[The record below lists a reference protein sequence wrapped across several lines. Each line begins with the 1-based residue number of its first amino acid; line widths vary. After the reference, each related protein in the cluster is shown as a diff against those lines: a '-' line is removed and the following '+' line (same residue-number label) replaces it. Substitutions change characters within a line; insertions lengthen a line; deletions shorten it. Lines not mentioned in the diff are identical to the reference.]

1 MQLGFA
7 VIPLIHF
14 VSDKRT
20 MGKFAI
26 KPLIK
31 ITAWVITILLV
42 YLNSKLLAEEAFSFF
57 ATSGNIACKS
67 LIILGGIGFII
78 LMAYTTLYPLFSR
91 KAFCEITPHDKPE
104 PLQLQPFVP
113 YRNIALTVDFKTLD
127 HKVINHAITQGGKD
141 SRYTLIHI
149 VESVASAS
157 HFHDSTDE
165 ETVKDREFLEEYAK
179 QLQDNGYFA
188 DANLGFGRTANAIA
202 EIVNQSGAE
211 LVVMGAHGHKGLKD
225 LLYGATINQ
234 VRHLVNVPVLV
245 IPKENT
251 ETVKI

>member
-1 MQLGFA
+1 M
-7 VIPLIHF
+7 
-14 VSDKRT
+14 
-20 MGKFAI
+20 
-26 KPLIK
+26 
-31 ITAWVITILLV
+31 
-42 YLNSKLLAEEAFSFF
+42 
-57 ATSGNIACKS
+57 
-67 LIILGGIGFII
+67 
-78 LMAYTTLYPLFSR
+78 
-91 KAFCEITPHDKPE
+91 
-104 PLQLQPFVP
+104 
-113 YRNIALTVDFKTLD
+113 
-127 HKVINHAITQGGKD
+127 
-141 SRYTLIHI
+141 
-149 VESVASAS
+149 ESVASAS

-188 DANLGFGRTANAIA
+188 DAKLGFGRTANAIA

-251 ETVKI
+251 EIVKI